1 MKSKYSIQ
9 FWLLCL
15 STLLFFLSFN
25 IIIPEMPDYISSL
38 GGEDYKGYIIGV
50 FTIAAALSRPVSG
63 KLADTI
69 GRLPVMIFGGLV
81 CVVISFLYPLFTT
94 VFGFLALRALHGLST
109 GFMPTGTVA
118 YLADIIP
125 SDRRGEA
132 MGLLGIMNNV
142 GFMAGNAMSS
152 ILTGYIGVSNVFI
165 VAGVLSVF
173 SVAIVLRM
181 KETLPVTKRFKLKH
195 LLVNTDDVWDKRA
208 INPAIVMVLTVTT
221 FGALL
226 TLIPDYSKHLGIDNK
241 GLFLSV
247 MTVSTII
254 TRLFTSK
261 LSDKIGRAKSCL
273 IGTSFWIISTLLLTT
288 INLNAFYL
296 AGITCGIASGIN
308 SPAIFAWAV
317 DVADGV
323 RSGRAMATLFIA
335 LEIGISVGSFGS
347 AAIYGNVPENFI
359 YVFLAI
365 SLINVLALA
374 YVISIRKST
383 APSVKY

>member
-1 MKSKYSIQ
+1 
-9 FWLLCL
+9 
-15 STLLFFLSFN
+15 
-25 IIIPEMPDYISSL
+25 MPDYLSSL

-50 FTIAAALSRPVSG
+50 FTIAAALSRPISG

-69 GRLPVMIFGGLV
+69 GRIPVMIFGGLV
-81 CVVISFLYPLFTT
+81 CVAISFMYPLFTT
-94 VFGFLALRALHGLST
+94 VFGFLALRAIHGLST

-142 GFMAGNAMSS
+142 GFMAGNALSS
-152 ILTGYIGVSNVFI
+152 VLTNLIGVTNVFL
-165 VAGVLSVF
+165 VAGVLSVL

-181 KETLPVTKRFKLKH
+181 KETLPNTQRFKIKNLAI
-195 LLVNTDDVWDKRA
+195 NFDDVWDKRA
-208 INPAIVMVLTVTT
+208 MNPAIVMVLTVTT

-226 TLIPDYSKHLGIDNK
+226 TLIPDYSKHLGISNK
-241 GLFLSV
+241 GLFLSI
-247 MTVSTII
+247 MTVSTIV

-273 IGTSFWIISTLLLTT
+273 IGTSFWIISSLLLSS

-317 DVADGV
+317 DVADGIK
-323 RSGRAMATLFIA
+323 SGRAMATLFIA
-335 LEIGISVGSFGS
+335 LEIGISIGSFGS
-347 AAIYGNVPENFI
+347 AAIYGNVPENFK

-365 SLINVLALA
+365 SMINVIALT

-383 APSVKY
+383 APGVQY

>member
-1 MKSKYSIQ
+1 M
-9 FWLLCL
+9 
-15 STLLFFLSFN
+15 SFN